1 MKNKF
6 TLLALVLSLTGL
18 VACNGDRT
26 DDTSSASA
34 NTENSTAS
42 YRDADDKQSSS
53 DDDSEASSK
62 ESSSKKDS
70 SSSSSSASTTITS
83 LDDAFTKLANYNC
96 TLKNTY
102 YTIDYYGKNAYHF
115 NNIHSAYAS
124 YTGGLVS
131 TANDGTWYYSL
142 DADDSDKFELD
153 GFYSTANGELLD
165 VSSYY
170 TPLKALV
177 ESKDSWERP
186 SSSASY
192 YTLDEE
198 DAANDAILSALPN
211 LARLYDGYK
220 YSSGKVGSVDST
232 YSYVAE
238 NVKLQIVNKKYLSF
252 SFTSRIYI
260 SGKRDSTYW
269 NSSFTIRN
277 IGGNSSTGLEAF
289 IANPSTVLTTPTGFA
304 TAFNTASNTILGE
317 TLPFSSSFTPATGYS
332 LKGIATN
339 YETSMSYMDFL
350 SGDVTTAYGTELTG
364 AGWTI
369 GTKVENSTYAGTSTT
384 TYTKGN
390 YTVTVAYFS
399 TAYLAAY
406 DKANGTTLATRYTK
420 GQFQISASSFNGI
433 SKYINDGKIAGS
445 DGSNMFPTMDFSS
458 YSISSTSFQDLTS
471 AANSYYSASL
481 NYYYYIAGAFKD
493 YNTALTALSAY
504 AEKCVS
510 DADFSVY
517 DSDAGTS
524 SYTGPAYNSAS
535 EYLSNDGEVVLFKDD
550 TKYTEMNGLE
560 FVVKVDSTKAT
571 GSFIIYIIA

>member
-26 DDTSSASA
+26 DDTSSASSS
-34 NTENSTAS
+34 TENTTTS
-42 YRDADDKQSSS
+42 YKDADDKQSSS
-53 DDDSEASSK
+53 DDE
-62 ESSSKKDS
+62 ESSSKDS
-70 SSSSSSASTTITS
+70 SSKKNSSSSSSASTTITS

-102 YTIDYYGKNAYHF
+102 YSIDYYGKNAYHF

-142 DADDSDKFELD
+142 DADDSDEFELD

-170 TPLKALV
+170 TPLKTLI

-211 LARLYDGYK
+211 LARLYDGYN
-220 YSSGKVGSVDST
+220 YSSGKVGSADST

-260 SGKRDSTYW
+260 SGKRDSKYW
-269 NSSFTIRN
+269 NSSFYIRN
-277 IGGNSSTGLEAF
+277 IGGNSSSGLEAF
-289 IANPSTVLTTPTGFA
+289 IANPSTVLTAPTGFS

-317 TLPFSSSFTPATGYS
+317 TLPFSTSFTAAGGYS
-332 LKGIATN
+332 LDGIATN
-339 YETSMSYMDFL
+339 YETAMYYIDYL
-350 SGDVTTAYGTELTG
+350 TGDITTDYGTLLTG
-364 AGWTI
+364 AGWTA
-369 GTKVENSTYAGTSTT
+369 GTKVENSSYTGTSTT
-384 TYTKGN
+384 PYTKGN
-390 YTVTVAYFS
+390 KTVYVSYFS
-399 TAYLAAY
+399 TPYFTAY
-406 DKANGTTLATRYTK
+406 DKEYGTTLATRYTK
-420 GQFQISASSFNGI
+420 GQFQISATSFNGI
-433 SKYINDGKIAGS
+433 SKYINDGKITGS
-445 DGSNMFPTMDFSS
+445 DGTNMFPTMDFSN
-458 YSISSTSFQDLTS
+458 YAISSATFQDLTS
-471 AANSYYSASL
+471 AANSYFSVNLS
-481 NYYYYIAGAFKD
+481 YYYYITGSFKD

-504 AEKCVS
+504 AESCVS
-510 DADFSVY
+510 AAGGFY
-517 DSDAGTS
+517 IYESDAGTS
-524 SYTGPAYNSAS
+524 SYTGPAYESAR
-535 EYLSNDGEVVLFKDD
+535 EYLDNDGEVALFKDD
-550 TKYTEMNGLE
+550 TKYTEMDGLQ
-560 FVVKVDSTKAT
+560 FVIQLDSTKAT
-571 GSFIIYIIA
+571 GAFKMYIMA